1 MNTFKL
7 TGNLTADPELKFANS
22 SGKAYVR
29 LRVAES
35 RGEGKDSNFYDVT
48 AFESLAENIHD
59 SLHKGDRVVI
69 DGYFDSA
76 RTYQTQAGETRV
88 ALDVIANEVT
98 PSLRFATAAVTRK
111 ASSNYDSST
120 EVAAAYATDDIEQ
133 PF

>member
-1 MNTFKL
+1 MNTFKF
-7 TGNLTADPELKFANS
+7 TANLVADPELKFGN

-35 RGEGKDSNFYDVT
+35 RGEGKESNFYDVT
-48 AFESLAENIHD
+48 AFESLAENVAD

-69 DGYFDSA
+69 DGYFDAA
-76 RTYQTQAGETRV
+76 RTYQTGAGETRI

-98 PSLRFATAAVTRK
+98 ASLRFATVTIVRK
-111 ASSNYDSST
+111 IADTPFVTQTVYET
-120 EVAAAYATDDIEQ
+120 EEE

>member
-1 MNTFKL
+1 MNTFKF
-7 TGNLTADPELKFANS
+7 TANLVADPELKFGN

-35 RGEGKDSNFYDVT
+35 RGEGKESNFYDVT
-48 AFESLAENIHD
+48 AFESLAENVAD

-69 DGYFDSA
+69 DGYFDAA
-76 RTYQTQAGETRV
+76 RTYQTGAGETRI

-98 PSLRFATAAVTRK
+98 PSLRFAAVEVTRNDK
-111 ASSNYDSST
+111 RTPFVTQTVYET
-120 EVAAAYATDDIEQ
+120 EEE

>member
-1 MNTFKL
+1 M
-7 TGNLTADPELKFANS
+7 AAEPELKFANS

-35 RGEGKDSNFYDVT
+35 RGEGKESNFYDVT
-48 AFESLAENIHD
+48 AFETLAENIAD

-76 RTYQTQAGETRV
+76 RTYETAAGETRV

-98 PSLRFATAAVTRK
+98 ASLRFATVSITRNDK
-111 ASSNYDSST
+111 ND
-120 EVAAAYATDDIEQ
+120 VAAPVSLQYAEDDIEA